1 MIFKY
6 NKNSQHF
13 TFFLLIGMETFKVIL
28 NDEEENGV
36 FAISHV
42 FDPAIEAMYVF
53 MGNEKDVEIKL
64 ATVSDEK
71 RIVVG
76 PVLIP
81 NQLILR
87 KHPATNEPFNIFF
100 DAETIKHIQEDFV
113 SKSYQ
118 NNSTIEHDG
127 ELIKDVS
134 FIETWIKE
142 DDVHDKSVLYGF
154 DQPIGTMFAM
164 QKVKNDDVW
173 NDYIKTGKVKG
184 FSIDGVFDLEK
195 INLKSE
201 YMDSKEASIGKKIID
216 AIKEGFASLSLSTET
231 PKVVGI
237 TDEPIVLAQMKLKD
251 GVTVLEAESFEVGK
265 EVMVVAEDGTKTPAP
280 EGEHQLEDDSFIV
293 VDAEGKIT
301 EVKPKVEEVVAEETE
316 VEMTA
321 EQINARLADV
331 NIPMDL
337 ETLTKVVKLLF
348 KDRFHWEFQ
357 ERETKA
363 LIEEFSTA
371 MSSGVKEM
379 ATQTAKEIE
388 KVKVDLRKEIDAA
401 KAVVVE
407 LSAETKEVPPAEKPF
422 EKMSRL
428 EQRRVIKQEF
438 K

>member
-1 MIFKY
+1 
-6 NKNSQHF
+6 
-13 TFFLLIGMETFKVIL
+13 METFKVIL

-42 FDPAIEAMYVF
+42 LDPAIEAMYVF

-87 KHPATNEPFNIFF
+87 KHPTTGDPFNIFF
-100 DAETIKHIQEDFV
+100 DAETIKHIQENFV

-127 ELIKDVS
+127 KFIEDVS
-134 FIETWIKE
+134 FVETWIKE

-201 YMDSKEASIGKKIID
+201 YMDSKEAGIGKKIID
-216 AIKEGFASLSLSTET
+216 AIKEGFASLNLSTET
-231 PKVVGI
+231 TEVVEI
-237 TDEPIVLAQMKLKD
+237 TEEPIKLAQMKLKD

-265 EVMVVAEDGTKTPAP
+265 EVVVVAEDGTKTPAP

-301 EVKPKVEEVVAEETE
+301 EVKPKAEEEVVIEETE
-316 VEMTA
+316 VEMTT
-321 EQINARLADV
+321 EQINARLADIT
-331 NIPMDL
+331 IPMDL

-348 KDRFHWEFQ
+348 KDRFQWQIQ
-357 ERETKA
+357 EQETKA
-363 LIEEFSTA
+363 MIEEFSTTMTTELIKA
-371 MSSGVKEM
+371 
-379 ATQTAKEIE
+379 TAKEIE

-407 LSAETKEVPPAEKPF
+407 LTADTKEAPPAEKPF
-422 EKMSRL
+422 EQMTRL
-428 EQRRVIKQEF
+428 EKRRVIKQEF

>member
-1 MIFKY
+1 
-6 NKNSQHF
+6 
-13 TFFLLIGMETFKVIL
+13 METFKVIL

-42 FDPAIEAMYVF
+42 LDPAIEAMYVF

-87 KHPATNEPFNIFF
+87 KHPTTGDPFNIFF
-100 DAETIKHIQEDFV
+100 DAETIKHIQENFV

-127 ELIKDVS
+127 KLIEDVS
-134 FIETWIKE
+134 FVETWIKE

-201 YMDSKEASIGKKIID
+201 YMDSKEAGIGKKIID

-231 PKVVGI
+231 TEVVEI
-237 TDEPIVLAQMKLKD
+237 TEEPIKMAQMKLKD

-265 EVMVVAEDGTKTPAP
+265 EVVVIAEDGTKTPAP

-293 VDAEGKIT
+293 VKIVDEKSIID
-301 EVKPKVEEVVAEETE
+301 EVKPKAEEEVVIEETE
-316 VEMTA
+316 VEMTT
-321 EQINARLADV
+321 EQINARLADIT
-331 NIPMDL
+331 IPMDL

-348 KDRFHWEFQ
+348 KDRFQWQIQ
-357 ERETKA
+357 EQETKA
-363 LIEEFSTA
+363 MIEEFSTTMTTELIKA
-371 MSSGVKEM
+371 
-379 ATQTAKEIE
+379 TAKEIE
-388 KVKVDLRKEIDAA
+388 KVKVDLKKEIDVA

-407 LSAETKEVPPAEKPF
+407 LTADTKEAPPAETPF
-422 EKMSRL
+422 EKMTRL

>member
-1 MIFKY
+1 
-6 NKNSQHF
+6 
-13 TFFLLIGMETFKVIL
+13 METFKVIL

-42 FDPAIEAMYVF
+42 LDPAIEAMYVF

-87 KHPATNEPFNIFF
+87 KHPTTGDPFNIFF
-100 DAETIKHIQEDFV
+100 DPETIKHIQENFV
-113 SKSYQ
+113 SGSYQ

-127 ELIKDVS
+127 KLIEDVS
-134 FIETWIKE
+134 FVETWIKE

-201 YMDSKEASIGKKIID
+201 YMDSKDAGIGKKIID

-231 PKVVGI
+231 EPVVEI
-237 TDEPIVLAQMKLKD
+237 TEETVKLAQMKLKD

-293 VDAEGKIT
+293 VKIVDEKSIID
-301 EVKPKVEEVVAEETE
+301 EVKPKAEDEVVIEETE
-316 VEMTA
+316 VEMTT
-321 EQINARLADV
+321 EQINARLADIT
-331 NIPMDL
+331 IPMDL

-348 KDRFHWEFQ
+348 KDRFQWQIQ
-357 ERETKA
+357 EQETKA
-363 LIEEFSTA
+363 LIEEFSTT
-371 MSSGVKEM
+371 MTTELIK
-379 ATQTAKEIE
+379 ATSKEIE
-388 KVKVDLRKEIDAA
+388 KVKVDLRKEIDVA

-407 LSAETKEVPPAEKPF
+407 LTADTKEVPPAEVPF
-422 EKMSRL
+422 EKLNRL
-428 EQRRVIKQEF
+428 QQRRIIKEEF

>member
-1 MIFKY
+1 
-6 NKNSQHF
+6 
-13 TFFLLIGMETFKVIL
+13 METFKVIL

-42 FDPAIEAMYVF
+42 LDPAIEAMYVF

-87 KHPATNEPFNIFF
+87 KHPTTGDPFNIFF
-100 DAETIKHIQEDFV
+100 DAETIKHIQENFV
-113 SKSYQ
+113 SGSYQ

-127 ELIKDVS
+127 KLIEDVS
-134 FIETWIKE
+134 FVETWIKE

-201 YMDSKEASIGKKIID
+201 YMDLKDASIGKKIID

-231 PKVVGI
+231 TEVVEI
-237 TDEPIVLAQMKLKD
+237 TEEPIKMAQMKLKD

-265 EVMVVAEDGTKTPAP
+265 EVVVIAEDGTKTPAP

-301 EVKPKVEEVVAEETE
+301 EVKPKAEEEVVIEETE
-316 VEMTA
+316 VEMTT
-321 EQINARLADV
+321 EQINARLADIT
-331 NIPMDL
+331 IPMDL

-348 KDRFHWEFQ
+348 KDRFQWQIQ
-357 ERETKA
+357 EQETKA
-363 LIEEFSTA
+363 MIEEFSTTMTTELIKA
-371 MSSGVKEM
+371 
-379 ATQTAKEIE
+379 TAKEIE
-388 KVKVDLRKEIDAA
+388 KVKVDLKKEIDVA

-407 LSAETKEVPPAEKPF
+407 LTAETKEAPPAETPF
-422 EKMSRL
+422 EKMTRL
-428 EQRRVIKQEF
+428 EQRRVIKKEF
-438 K
+438 N

>member
-1 MIFKY
+1 
-6 NKNSQHF
+6 
-13 TFFLLIGMETFKVIL
+13 METFKVIL

-42 FDPAIEAMYVF
+42 LDPAIEAMYVF

-87 KHPATNEPFNIFF
+87 KHPTTGDPFNIFF
-100 DAETIKHIQEDFV
+100 DAETIKHIQENFV

-127 ELIKDVS
+127 ELIEDVS
-134 FIETWIKE
+134 FVETWIKE

-231 PKVVGI
+231 TEVVEI
-237 TDEPIVLAQMKLKD
+237 TEEPIKLAQMKLKD

-265 EVMVVAEDGTKTPAP
+265 EVVVVAEDGTKTPAP

-293 VDAEGKIT
+293 VKIVDEKSIID
-301 EVKPKVEEVVAEETE
+301 EVKPKAEEEVVIEETE
-316 VEMTA
+316 VEMTT
-321 EQINARLADV
+321 EQINARLADIT
-331 NIPMDL
+331 IPMDL

-348 KDRFHWEFQ
+348 KDRFQWQIQ
-357 ERETKA
+357 EQETKA
-363 LIEEFSTA
+363 LIEEFSTTMTTELIKA
-371 MSSGVKEM
+371 
-379 ATQTAKEIE
+379 TAKEIE
-388 KVKVDLRKEIDAA
+388 KVKVDLKKEIDAA

-407 LSAETKEVPPAEKPF
+407 LTAETKEVPPAETPF
-422 EKMSRL
+422 EKMTRL
-428 EQRRVIKQEF
+428 EQRRVIKKEF
-438 K
+438 N

>member
-1 MIFKY
+1 
-6 NKNSQHF
+6 
-13 TFFLLIGMETFKVIL
+13 METFKVIL

-42 FDPAIEAMYVF
+42 LDPAIEAMYVF

-87 KHPATNEPFNIFF
+87 KHPTTGDPFNIFF
-100 DAETIKHIQEDFV
+100 DAETIKHIQENFV
-113 SKSYQ
+113 SGSYQ

-127 ELIKDVS
+127 KLIEDVS
-134 FIETWIKE
+134 FVETWIKE

-201 YMDSKEASIGKKIID
+201 YMDSKDAGIGKKIID
-216 AIKEGFASLSLSTET
+216 AIKEGFASLSLSNETE
-231 PKVVGI
+231 PVVEI
-237 TDEPIVLAQMKLKD
+237 TEEPIKMAQMKLKD

-265 EVMVVAEDGTKTPAP
+265 EVVVIAEDGTKTPAP

-293 VDAEGKIT
+293 VKIVDEKSIID
-301 EVKPKVEEVVAEETE
+301 EVKPKAEEEVVIEETE
-316 VEMTA
+316 VEMTT
-321 EQINARLADV
+321 EQINARLADIT
-331 NIPMDL
+331 IPMDL

-348 KDRFHWEFQ
+348 KDRFQWQIQ
-357 ERETKA
+357 EQETKA
-363 LIEEFSTA
+363 MIEEFSTTMTTELIKA
-371 MSSGVKEM
+371 
-379 ATQTAKEIE
+379 TAKEIE
-388 KVKVDLRKEIDAA
+388 KVKVDLKKEIDVA

-407 LSAETKEVPPAEKPF
+407 LTADTKEAPPAETPF
-422 EKMSRL
+422 EKMTRL

>member
-1 MIFKY
+1 
-6 NKNSQHF
+6 
-13 TFFLLIGMETFKVIL
+13 METFKVIL

-42 FDPAIEAMYVF
+42 LDPAIEAMYVF

-87 KHPATNEPFNIFF
+87 KHPTTGDPFNIFF
-100 DAETIKHIQEDFV
+100 DAETIKHIQENFV
-113 SKSYQ
+113 SGSYQ

-134 FIETWIKE
+134 FVETWIKE
-142 DDVHDKSVLYGF
+142 DEVHDKSVLYGF

-201 YMDSKEASIGKKIID
+201 YMDSKDAGIGKKIID
-216 AIKEGFASLSLSTET
+216 AIKEGFASLSLSNETE
-231 PKVVGI
+231 PVVEI
-237 TDEPIVLAQMKLKD
+237 TDETVKLAQMKLKD

-301 EVKPKVEEVVAEETE
+301 EVKPKAEEEVVIEETE
-316 VEMTA
+316 VEMTT
-321 EQINARLADV
+321 EQINARLADIT
-331 NIPMDL
+331 IPMDL

-348 KDRFHWEFQ
+348 KDRFQWQIQ
-357 ERETKA
+357 EQETKA
-363 LIEEFSTA
+363 MIEEFSTTMTTELIKA
-371 MSSGVKEM
+371 
-379 ATQTAKEIE
+379 TAKEIE
-388 KVKVDLRKEIDAA
+388 KVKVDLKKEIDAA

-407 LSAETKEVPPAEKPF
+407 LTAETKEVPPAETPF
-422 EKMSRL
+422 EKMTRL
-428 EQRRVIKQEF
+428 EQRRVIKKEF
-438 K
+438 N

>member
-1 MIFKY
+1 
-6 NKNSQHF
+6 
-13 TFFLLIGMETFKVIL
+13 METFKVIL

-42 FDPAIEAMYVF
+42 LDPAIEAMYVF
-53 MGNEKDVEIKL
+53 MGNEKEVEVKL

-87 KHPATNEPFNIFF
+87 KHPTTNEPFNIFF
-100 DAETIKHIQEDFV
+100 DAETIKHIQENFV

-154 DQPIGTMFAM
+154 DQPVGTMFAM

-201 YMDSKEASIGKKIID
+201 YMDPKEAGIGKKIID
-216 AIKEGFASLSLSTET
+216 AIKEGYASLNLSTET
-231 PKVVGI
+231 TEVVGI

-265 EVMVVAEDGTKTPAP
+265 EVMVVAEDGTKAPAP

-293 VDAEGKIT
+293 VKIVDDKSIID
-301 EVKPKVEEVVAEETE
+301 EVKPKVEEVGAEETE
-316 VEMTA
+316 VEMTT

-348 KDRFHWEFQ
+348 KDRFQWQIQ
-357 ERETKA
+357 EQETKE

-379 ATQTAKEIE
+379 VTQTAKEIE
-388 KVKVDLRKEIDAA
+388 KVKVDLKKEIDAA

-407 LSAETKEVPPAEKPF
+407 LSAETKEVPPAETPF

>member
-1 MIFKY
+1 
-6 NKNSQHF
+6 
-13 TFFLLIGMETFKVIL
+13 METFKVIL

-42 FDPAIEAMYVF
+42 LDPAIEAMYVF

-87 KHPATNEPFNIFF
+87 KHPTTGDPFNIFF
-100 DAETIKHIQEDFV
+100 DAETIKHIQENFV

-127 ELIKDVS
+127 KLIEDVS
-134 FIETWIKE
+134 FVETWIKE

-201 YMDSKEASIGKKIID
+201 YMDSKDAGIGKKIID

-231 PKVVGI
+231 TEVVEI
-237 TDEPIVLAQMKLKD
+237 TDEPIKMAQMKLKD

-265 EVMVVAEDGTKTPAP
+265 EVVVVAEDGTKTPAP

-293 VDAEGKIT
+293 VKIVDEKSIID
-301 EVKPKVEEVVAEETE
+301 EVKPKAEEEVVIEETE
-316 VEMTA
+316 VEMTT
-321 EQINARLADV
+321 EQINARLADIT
-331 NIPMDL
+331 IPMDL

-348 KDRFHWEFQ
+348 KDRFQWQIQ
-357 ERETKA
+357 EQETKA

-388 KVKVDLRKEIDAA
+388 KVKVDLKKEIDAA

-407 LSAETKEVPPAEKPF
+407 LTAETKEVPPAETPF
-422 EKMSRL
+422 EKMTRL
-428 EQRRVIKQEF
+428 EQRRVIKKEF
-438 K
+438 N

>member
-1 MIFKY
+1 
-6 NKNSQHF
+6 
-13 TFFLLIGMETFKVIL
+13 METFKVIL

-42 FDPAIEAMYVF
+42 LDPAIEAMYVF

-87 KHPATNEPFNIFF
+87 KHPTTGDPFNIFF
-100 DAETIKHIQEDFV
+100 DAETIKHIQENFV

-127 ELIKDVS
+127 KLIEDVS
-134 FIETWIKE
+134 FVETWIKE

-231 PKVVGI
+231 TEVVEI
-237 TDEPIVLAQMKLKD
+237 TDEPIKMAQMKLKD

-265 EVMVVAEDGTKTPAP
+265 EVVVVAEDGTKTPAP

-293 VDAEGKIT
+293 VKIVDEKSIID
-301 EVKPKVEEVVAEETE
+301 EVKPKAEDEVVIEETE
-316 VEMTA
+316 VEMTT
-321 EQINARLADV
+321 EQINTRLADIT
-331 NIPMDL
+331 IPMDL
-337 ETLTKVVKLLF
+337 ETLTKVVKFLF
-348 KDRFHWEFQ
+348 KDRFQWQIQ
-357 ERETKA
+357 EQETKE
-363 LIEEFSTA
+363 LIEEFSTTMTTELIKA
-371 MSSGVKEM
+371 
-379 ATQTAKEIE
+379 TAKEIE
-388 KVKVDLRKEIDAA
+388 KVKVDLKKEIDAA

-407 LSAETKEVPPAEKPF
+407 LTAETKEVPPAETPF
-422 EKMSRL
+422 EKMTRL
-428 EQRRVIKQEF
+428 EQRRVIKKEF
-438 K
+438 N

>member
-1 MIFKY
+1 
-6 NKNSQHF
+6 
-13 TFFLLIGMETFKVIL
+13 METFKVIL

-42 FDPAIEAMYVF
+42 LDPAIEAMYVF

-87 KHPATNEPFNIFF
+87 KHPTTGDPFNIFF
-100 DAETIKHIQEDFV
+100 DAETIKHIQENFV
-113 SKSYQ
+113 SGSYQ

-127 ELIKDVS
+127 KLIEDVS
-134 FIETWIKE
+134 FVETWIKE

-201 YMDSKEASIGKKIID
+201 YMDLKDASIGKKIID

-231 PKVVGI
+231 TEVVEI
-237 TDEPIVLAQMKLKD
+237 TEEPIKMAQMKLKD
-251 GVTVLEAESFEVGK
+251 GVTVLEAENFEVGK
-265 EVMVVAEDGTKTPAP
+265 EVMVVAEDGTKIPAP

-293 VDAEGKIT
+293 VKIVDEKSIID
-301 EVKPKVEEVVAEETE
+301 EVKPKAEDEVVIEETE
-316 VEMTA
+316 VEMTT
-321 EQINARLADV
+321 EQINARLADIAV
-331 NIPMDL
+331 PMDL

-348 KDRFHWEFQ
+348 KDRFQWQIQ
-357 ERETKA
+357 EQETKA
-363 LIEEFSTA
+363 LIEEFSTTMTTELIKA
-371 MSSGVKEM
+371 
-379 ATQTAKEIE
+379 TAKEIE
-388 KVKVDLRKEIDAA
+388 KVKVDLKKEIDAA

-407 LSAETKEVPPAEKPF
+407 LTAETKEVPPAEKPF
-422 EKMSRL
+422 EQMTRL
-428 EQRRVIKQEF
+428 EKRRVIKQEF
-438 K
+438 N

>member
-1 MIFKY
+1 
-6 NKNSQHF
+6 
-13 TFFLLIGMETFKVIL
+13 METFKVIL

-42 FDPAIEAMYVF
+42 LDPAIEAMYVF

-87 KHPATNEPFNIFF
+87 KHPTTGDPFNIFF
-100 DAETIKHIQEDFV
+100 DAETIKHIQENFV
-113 SKSYQ
+113 SGSYQ

-127 ELIKDVS
+127 KLIEDVS
-134 FIETWIKE
+134 FVETWIKE

-201 YMDSKEASIGKKIID
+201 YMDSKDAGIGKKIID

-231 PKVVGI
+231 TEVVEI
-237 TDEPIVLAQMKLKD
+237 TEEPIKMAQMKLKD

-265 EVMVVAEDGTKTPAP
+265 EVVVIAEDGTKTPAP

-293 VDAEGKIT
+293 VKIVDEKSIID
-301 EVKPKVEEVVAEETE
+301 EVKPKAEEEVVIEETE
-316 VEMTA
+316 VEMTT
-321 EQINARLADV
+321 EQINARLADIT
-331 NIPMDL
+331 IPMDL

-348 KDRFHWEFQ
+348 KDRFQWQIQ
-357 ERETKA
+357 EQETKA
-363 LIEEFSTA
+363 MIEEFSTTMTTELIKA
-371 MSSGVKEM
+371 
-379 ATQTAKEIE
+379 TAKEIE
-388 KVKVDLRKEIDAA
+388 KVKVDLKKEIDVA

-407 LSAETKEVPPAEKPF
+407 LTAETKEAPPAETPF
-422 EKMSRL
+422 EKMTRL